1 MNEPALWG
9 MIGLARRAGR
19 MQIGRTAVK
28 QALARKKAL
37 VVLLDEQASEN
48 TRAEMTDV
56 CLGAGVPMLILPAGG
71 LEKLLGEGR
80 KCACVTDA
88 NFASRITQLY
98 ET

>member
-1 MNEPALWG
+1 

-28 QALARKKAL
+28 QGLARKKAL

-48 TRAEMTDV
+48 TRAEITGA
-56 CLGAGVPMLILPAGG
+56 CPNAGVSMLLLPAGG

-88 NFASRITQLY
+88 NFASRIAQLY

>member
-37 VVLLDEQASEN
+37 IVLLDEQTSEN
-48 TRAEMTDV
+48 TRAEITGA
-56 CLGAGVPMLILPAGG
+56 CLNAGVPMLLMPTGG
-71 LEKLLGEGR
+71 LEKLLGE
-80 KCACVTDA
+80 
-88 NFASRITQLY
+88 
-98 ET
+98 